1 MMYFGQA
8 VLLLRYKRSSNAWS
22 STERRRKE
30 SNERQ
35 KRIQGQTL
43 YSKLFGEH
51 SEVVIKWLAMI
62 QGLWVQVVY
71 VSAAVA
77 IVIQAKLVKVWWQEC
92 TSCLYASF
100 TDYSGCVSLRLLFLL
115 YGLSFQ
121 KSPKMCRCFLYAP
134 HMRSRSLL
142 AQLRRGWIKVQNNVD
157 TRYAST
163 LRQTLLF

>member
-22 STERRRKE
+22 PTERRRKE
-30 SNERQ
+30 SKERQ

-62 QGLWVQVVY
+62 QGLRVQVVY

-77 IVIQAKLVKVWWQEC
+77 IVIQSKLVKV
-92 TSCLYASF
+92 
-100 TDYSGCVSLRLLFLL
+100 
-115 YGLSFQ
+115 
-121 KSPKMCRCFLYAP
+121 
-134 HMRSRSLL
+134 
-142 AQLRRGWIKVQNNVD
+142 
-157 TRYAST
+157 
-163 LRQTLLF
+163 